1 MRRRADPMESRSFP
15 RLVAIEDTIAALL
28 SLPNIAQSLENGT
41 GGCFRQPL
49 LIRLSL
55 SEQYRTVRL
64 ELRSVG

>member
-28 SLPNIAQSLENGT
+28 KSAQYCSVFRKWPGRVLPSASVM
-41 GGCFRQPL
+41 
-49 LIRLSL
+49 RLSL